1 MLVKA
6 KDVVRV
12 APVLVAA
19 AQFDARVPSSP
30 ALRSKLV
37 PCTARNRACRYLARI
52 QDLTALTALQEMRN
66 TPRSVVG
73 RARMGDHNENAESL

>member
-6 KDVVRV
+6 KDVVRD

-19 AQFDARVPSSP
+19 APVDSRDSSSPTLRSELVPPAAGAHAPRYFARVQ
-30 ALRSKLV
+30 
-37 PCTARNRACRYLARI
+37 NF
-52 QDLTALTALQEMRN
+52 TALQEMNN

-73 RARMGDHNENAESL
+73 RAHMGDHDENTE

>member
-6 KDVVRV
+6 KDVVRD

-19 AQFDARVPSSP
+19 AAVDSRDSSSP
-30 ALRSKLV
+30 TLRSELV
-37 PCTARNRACRYLARI
+37 PRAASAHAHRYLARV
-52 QDLTALTALQEMRN
+52 QDFTALQEMNN

-73 RARMGDHNENAESL
+73 RVYMGDHDENTESL